1 MKNINEKLALLQGKI
16 ENNSPIVITIIGLGS
31 VGLYLLDY
39 LLSLSDPQLRIVVV
53 GRNSEKMLKD
63 VNIVKTAA
71 TIRKQLQSKIFI
83 ESECDLDSIQTISEI
98 LKNINRILSL
108 IVAVSIRD
116 SSMEVYLGVNY
127 VRTVYGH
134 PSLCVMRKI

>member
-1 MKNINEKLALLQGKI
+1 M
-16 ENNSPIVITIIGLGS
+16 IIGLGS

-134 PSLCVMRKI
+134 LSLCVMRKYNGGL

>member
-98 LKNINRILSL
+98 LKKHQPDFKRKSMDKTNITGIL
-108 IVAVSIRD
+108 
-116 SSMEVYLGVNY
+116 
-127 VRTVYGH
+127 T
-134 PSLCVMRKI
+134 KITIF